1 MKKLILIVAF
11 LAAVSV
17 QAREHWRSGFTVG
30 LEGNFILKD
39 DIYGWQNFK
48 GSTITGGYKWYVVKG
63 LFVKPAL
70 SVYYESHEPF
80 VIDNLPPPGYPLPK
94 VLDWHAMEMGLGL
107 SALVGYTVPAGRL
120 VSLEF
125 FTGPY
130 YSYGIDQHETYKR
143 ETTVVCGNELCRG
156 IRTTHWIGDF
166 NRSSF
171 RWKFG
176 VGVNVWKFAVNV
188 SYDVSALKPD
198 DRRDDR
204 ESNVLSVG
212 LGYNF

>member
-1 MKKLILIVAF
+1 MKKLVLIIAL

-17 QAREHWRSGFTVG
+17 QAQEHWRSGFSVG
-30 LEGNFILKD
+30 VEGNFTLKD

-63 LFVKPAL
+63 LFLKPAL
-70 SVYYESHEPF
+70 SVYYESHEPGMLL
-80 VIDNLPPPGYPLPK
+80 NTPPPGYPLSQMTGSHGTE
-94 VLDWHAMEMGLGL
+94 VGLGL
-107 SALVGYTVPAGRL
+107 TALVGYTVPTGRL

-130 YSYGIDQHETYKR
+130 YSYGIDQHISFKY
-143 ETTVVCGNELCRG
+143 VDGVSN
-156 IRTTHWIGDF
+156 WIGEY

>member
-1 MKKLILIVAF
+1 MKKLVLIIAF
-11 LAAVSV
+11 LAAMSV
-17 QAREHWRSGFTVG
+17 QAQEHWRSGFTVG
-30 LEGNFILKD
+30 VEGNFSMKD
-39 DIYGWQNFK
+39 GGDVWKEFK
-48 GSTITGGYKWYVVKG
+48 GSTITGGYKWYAVKG
-63 LFVKPAL
+63 LFVKPSL
-70 SVYYESHEPF
+70 SVYYESHEPGMLL
-80 VIDNLPPPGYPLPK
+80 NTPPPGYPLPQLTGSHGTE
-94 VLDWHAMEMGLGL
+94 VGLGL

-130 YSYGIDQHETYKR
+130 YSYGIDQHISYKYADD
-143 ETTVVCGNELCRG
+143 VS
-156 IRTTHWIGDF
+156 HWIGEY

-188 SYDVSALKPD
+188 SYDVSALKVGD
-198 DRRDDR
+198 FGDNR

-212 LGYNF
+212 VGYNF